1 MAVCLPLADDGV
13 HRHQQRVAHTRPVPG
28 VRNQEGGNHTQFP
41 DERGNP
47 AADGGQ
53 AEKRQAG
60 ALPRPLPVLRLH
72 GLVVRRHAQ
81 PDGREHPYLLR
92 RTRVDKHQPPEDG
105 RGVQYPPA
113 RHRKAHHRQIPGSV
127 RERQDFP
134 RSPLQHVPCRNPFRR
149 QALRHHQAHHVA
161 SEPTHGS
168 HDGVPL
174 QRRTHRNGQFHAG
187 TQEHKNDAD
196 IRENHQRKAQP
207 RHGEPCRKVERH
219 RGICRL
225 HHLKRKA
232 MKRDIIII
240 EDKAVSVTGNDV
252 WMTAT
257 EIAGLFHT
265 TVPAVNAVIKAVRK
279 SDVLNDYKVCRY
291 MQLENGLYADVYAP
305 EIIILIAFRLN
316 TYNTYLFRMWLVG
329 KVLSQE
335 KRQTYVMFIQNG
347 KTAYC

>member
-1 MAVCLPLADDGV
+1 M
-13 HRHQQRVAHTRPVPG
+13 
-28 VRNQEGGNHTQFP
+28 
-41 DERGNP
+41 
-47 AADGGQ
+47 
-53 AEKRQAG
+53 
-60 ALPRPLPVLRLH
+60 
-72 GLVVRRHAQ
+72 
-81 PDGREHPYLLR
+81 
-92 RTRVDKHQPPEDG
+92 
-105 RGVQYPPA
+105 
-113 RHRKAHHRQIPGSV
+113 
-127 RERQDFP
+127 
-134 RSPLQHVPCRNPFRR
+134 PCRYPCRC
-149 QALRHHQAHHVA
+149 QALRHHQAYHVA
-161 SEPTHGS
+161 SEPPHGS
-168 HDGVPL
+168 HDGIPL
-174 QRRTHRNGQFHAG
+174 QRRTHRNGQLHAR
-187 TQEHKNDAD
+187 TQEHKDDAD
-196 IRENHQRKAQP
+196 LREDNQREAQSG
-207 RHGEPCRKVERH
+207 HGKPCRKVERH

-225 HHLKRKA
+225 YHLKRKA
-232 MKRDIIII
+232 MKRDTIII